1 MHDRDKLMLTRD
13 AICSGLNTI
22 KSAYERCEE
31 DHDIVYFVG
40 EYGTGQVAHS
50 VSVPTLLSDA
60 IELLKEHGWIP
71 VTERLPRSVA
81 NKVLVYVQHEDYVGY
96 IGYGHYEKYKGQE
109 MWFDLEHYEEFSKR
123 GYTVTHWME
132 TPMPPME
139 GR

>member
-1 MHDRDKLMLTRD
+1 MIND
-13 AICSGLNTI
+13 AI
-22 KSAYERCEE
+22 AM
-31 DHDIVYFVG
+31 
-40 EYGTGQVAHS
+40 
-50 VSVPTLLSDA
+50 
-60 IELLKEHGWIP
+60 LKEQEWIP
-71 VTERLPRSVA
+71 VTERLPRSMA

-109 MWFDLEHYEEFSKR
+109 MWFDLEHDEEFSKR